1 VRTVDA
7 CLWGALEARSAV
19 AAGPA
24 GYRVVAVGSCRARS
38 GGRSSP
44 RKLQTISRCVS
55 RVAHLPVKKMW
66 SRSPPS
72 RPRGRG
78 SLISVTVRVRSE
90 RQSTM
95 VHAEEL
101 WSGLFE
107 FAEPG
112 SERRGRRG
120 MLDVGRGGRGA
131 PPRAA
136 RPPGAHTRD
145 TSHDTHTHTGA
156 DDGDTPHRGGTDH
169 GHRPTRSRPPR
180 SRACRTASQ
189 LIQMT
194 AAAVAVVAGV
204 VVAAVAG
211 AGSPARTSAWR
222 LHRRL
227 EHPDPSRFP
236 DRSFLWEGRPRTQMS
251 RAQNSLW
258 AARLASQPACVQR
271 LPHESQRLQRTASW
285 LPPPERSLDGR
296 TVELSRQKGAAEE

>member
-1 VRTVDA
+1 MSLGRFWKPVRQWQQA
-7 CLWGALEARSAV
+7 QPGIAWW
-19 AAGPA
+19 
-24 GYRVVAVGSCRARS
+24 RS
-38 GGRSSP
+38 GRAEHGAELGAEGEAPLANSKQYHGACPVSR
-44 RKLQTISRCVS
+44 ISRLKKCGRAVP
-55 RVAHLPVKKMW
+55 RPV
-66 SRSPPS
+66 
-72 RPRGRG
+72 RGG

-120 MLDVGRGGRGA
+120 MFDVGRGGRGA

-136 RPPGAHTRD
+136 RPPGAPTRD

-285 LPPPERSLDGR
+285 LPPPGRSLDGC